1 MALASVKLFHF
12 LIASL
17 SASLSHL
24 KMLLNSI
31 LSGKIDHDVT
41 SDCAR
46 LQQSFSQY
54 LLYAVSNEKINTP
67 KIILFP

>member
-12 LIASL
+12 SIASL

-31 LSGKIDHDVT
+31 LSGKIDDVT